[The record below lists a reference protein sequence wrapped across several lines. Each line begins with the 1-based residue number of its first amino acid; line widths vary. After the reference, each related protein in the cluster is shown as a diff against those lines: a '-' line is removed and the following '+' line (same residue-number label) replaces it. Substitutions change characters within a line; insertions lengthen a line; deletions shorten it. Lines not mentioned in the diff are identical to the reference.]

1 MKPDILNRKD
11 IEKFIRVFYEKV
23 QQDTVIGFIFN
34 VVVQMNWEKHIPL
47 IVDFWESILLDHP
60 VYKKNAMEVHYAL
73 NKKVPLQKEHFE
85 RWLQLFNESIDE
97 FYEGKITDLAKTRA
111 RSIAHVMFYKMNDT
125 SDKLSVK

>member
-1 MKPDILNRKD
+1 MKPDILNRPD
-11 IEKFIRVFYEKV
+11 IEKFITIFYEKV

-47 IVDFWESILLDHP
+47 IVDFWESILLDNP

-73 NKKVPLQKEHFE
+73 NKKVTLQKEHFE
-85 RWLQLFNESIDE
+85 RWLQLFIESIDE

-111 RSIAHVMFYKMNDT
+111 RSIADVMFFKMNDAG
-125 SDKLSVK
+125 DKLSVK